1 MIMLIHLHQS
11 DCVTAKAIYEL
22 QRLSYQVEAELIDYR
37 DLPPLKET
45 IADIQKSSEV
55 FFGWKVGE
63 ELVGA
68 LSYQETESILIIC
81 RLIVHPANFQ
91 LGIASNLISGLLE
104 KRSKPVHVCTAA
116 KNTPA
121 VRLYQKWGFEITK
134 TFTTKD
140 GLLLV
145 QLETK

>member
-1 MIMLIHLHQS
+1 MVMLIYLHQS
-11 DCVTAKAIYEL
+11 EMMTAKAIHEL
-22 QRLSYQVEAELIDYR
+22 QKLSYQVEAELIDYN
-37 DLPPLKET
+37 DLPPLKES
-45 IADIQKSSEV
+45 IAHIQKSNEV

-63 ELVGA
+63 ELVGV
-68 LSYQETESILIIC
+68 LSYEETENILIIC
-81 RLIVHPANFQ
+81 RLIVHPAKFQ
-91 LGIASNLISGLLE
+91 LGIASNLISSLLE
-104 KRSKPVHVCTAA
+104 KRSKPVHVHTAA

-134 TFTTKD
+134 TFATED

>member
-1 MIMLIHLHQS
+1 MLIHLDQS
-11 DCVTAKAIYEL
+11 DRVTAKAIHEL
-22 QRLSYQVEAELIDYR
+22 QRISYQVEAELIEYK
-37 DLPPLKET
+37 DLPPLKESIT
-45 IADIQKSSEV
+45 DIQRSNEV
-55 FFGWKVGE
+55 FYGWKVGE

-68 LSYQETESILIIC
+68 ISYEETENTLIIC

-91 LGIASNLISGLLE
+91 LGIASHLISSLLE
-104 KRSKPVHVCTAA
+104 KRSKPIHVCTAA

-134 TFTTKD
+134 TFTTED